1 MDAPKSNLDLNN
13 YIRDQLRQGRRYL
26 HIKQKLMESGWLKE
40 EIDQAF
46 REILSYRTPQAK
58 AYKRPRSNNF
68 SLSPNA
74 KKALTTVAIAVFLVV
89 GVFFFLSGNVGQAI
103 FFEKLIGG
111 SKNATSGEVTY
122 TVQCTPPHT
131 LNPDRSGC
139 CLDNNGN
146 GKCDFLEKVEVVN
159 VTKTPLQQ
167 ECSDNSQCESK
178 QCVNGKCGFL
188 AQIYSQPLEGC
199 TKVCNFY
206 TVDLLT
212 SDKESYSVKA
222 GEGSYTGAGALNWKV
237 LNAPP
242 HCLNEVVQIPIEIT
256 RISPGKPSRSQI
268 VTLMKGES
276 SGILTHPGVPNLYF
290 TLVVT
295 DAYEVCE
302 NSLAELQVTL
312 LKNRMQQTQ
321 LRVK

>member
-40 EIDQAF
+40 EIDLSF
-46 REILSYRTPQAK
+46 REILSYRTSPAK
-58 AYKRPRSNNF
+58 AYKRIRFN
-68 SLSPNA
+68 NA
-74 KKALTTVAIAVFLVV
+74 KKTAATVAIAVFLVV
-89 GVFFFLSGNVGQAI
+89 GVFFFLGGNVGQAI

-146 GKCDFLEKVEVVN
+146 GKCDFLEKVEVVS
-159 VTKTPLQQ
+159 VTKTSLQQ

-188 AQIYSQPLEGC
+188 AQMYSQPLEGC

-237 LNAPP
+237 LNAPV
-242 HCLNEVVQIPIEIT
+242 HCLGVFVQIPLEVT
-256 RISPGKPSRSQI
+256 RISPGNPSQSQI
-268 VTLMKGES
+268 FTLMKGES
-276 SGILTHPGVPNLYF
+276 SGILTHSGVPNLYF
-290 TLVVT
+290 TLLLT
-295 DAYEVCE
+295 DVYEVCE
-302 NSLAELQVTL
+302 NSLAELQATL
-312 LKNRMQQTQ
+312 LKNKMQQTQ